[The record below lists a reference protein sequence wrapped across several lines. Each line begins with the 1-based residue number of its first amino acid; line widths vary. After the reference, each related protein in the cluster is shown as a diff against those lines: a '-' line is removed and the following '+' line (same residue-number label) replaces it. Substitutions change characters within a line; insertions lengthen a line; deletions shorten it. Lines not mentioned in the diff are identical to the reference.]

1 MITARPV
8 GLEPLAGS
16 RLVLERS
23 APEHAAFMRECYQ
36 DEAFM
41 DLYRLAQRRTE
52 SEAEITARLDQEA
65 ATLPQQRRFIEWVI
79 QRTRD
84 DGSLEPIG
92 LGSLADFQHQHR
104 RAEFLIG
111 MLDRGDRRTGAA
123 LEATLLI
130 LEFAFNSAGLNK
142 VMSLVYSF
150 NQDSQDN
157 TLQLGFT
164 QEGLLRE
171 HIHNAKYGF
180 IDLYQNGMLES
191 DFRAN
196 QRLAKLSKRMLR
208 RDITQRPAA
217 PTLMS
222 QEEKRTAT
230 DALKAALMGP
240 PAD

>member
-8 GLEPLAGS
+8 GLEPLVGS

-23 APEHAAFMRECYQ
+23 APEHAAFLRECYQ
-36 DEAFM
+36 DAAFM

-52 SEAEITARLDQEA
+52 SEAEIAARLEKEA
-65 ATLPQQRRFIEWVI
+65 ASMPQQRRFLEWVI
-79 QRTRD
+79 NRRRE

-92 LGSLADFQHQHR
+92 IGSLADFQHKHK

-130 LEFAFNSAGLNK
+130 LDFAFNLARLNK

-150 NQDSQDN
+150 NEDSQAN
-157 TLQLGFT
+157 TLQLGFV

-171 HIHNAKYGF
+171 HIQDPRYGF
-180 IDLYQNGMLES
+180 IDLYQNGMIEK
-191 DFRAN
+191 DFREN
-196 QRLAKLSKRMLR
+196 TRLARLSKRMLR
-208 RDITQRPAA
+208 RDITERPPTPKRLTAEERAEATSSLLAGLSRPA
-217 PTLMS
+217 
-222 QEEKRTAT
+222 E
-230 DALKAALMGP
+230 
-240 PAD
+240 

>member
-8 GLEPLAGS
+8 GLEPLTGS

-23 APEHAAFMRECYQ
+23 APEHAAFLRECYQ

-41 DLYRLAQRRTE
+41 DLYRLAQRRSE
-52 SEAEITARLDQEA
+52 SEAEIAARLEKEA
-65 ATLPQQRRFIEWVI
+65 ATMPQQRRFIEWVI
-79 QRTRD
+79 HRTRE

-92 LGSLADFQHQHR
+92 LGSLADFQHKHR

-130 LEFAFNSAGLNK
+130 LEFAFNNARLNK
-142 VMSLVYSF
+142 VMSLVYSH

-180 IDLYQNGMLES
+180 IDLYQNGMLER

-208 RDITQRPAA
+208 RNITQRPAA